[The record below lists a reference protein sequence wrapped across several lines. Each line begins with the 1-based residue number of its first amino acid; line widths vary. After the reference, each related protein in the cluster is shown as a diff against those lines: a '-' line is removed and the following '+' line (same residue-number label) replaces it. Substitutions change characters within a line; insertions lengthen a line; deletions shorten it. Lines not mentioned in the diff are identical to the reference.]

1 MIFEVGACGGVA
13 LLVLHS
19 SLESKARHP
28 PFHAL
33 LERSSMHSD
42 CARNGYLGENA
53 GVERLVHVQRLAKV
67 TSETCNQW
75 KVSIPK
81 GVQS

>member
-19 SLESKARHP
+19 SLESKAHPP

-33 LERSSMHSD
+33 LERSSMHSE
-42 CARNGYLGENA
+42 CVRKGYLGENA
-53 GVERLVHVQRLAKV
+53 GAERLVHVRRLAKG
-67 TSETCNQW
+67 SE
-75 KVSIPK
+75 
-81 GVQS
+81 